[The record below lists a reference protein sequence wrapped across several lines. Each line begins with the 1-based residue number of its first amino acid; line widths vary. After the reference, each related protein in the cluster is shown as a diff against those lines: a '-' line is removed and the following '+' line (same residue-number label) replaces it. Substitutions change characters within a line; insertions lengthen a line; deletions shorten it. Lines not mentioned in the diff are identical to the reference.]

1 MTMTAEKKVGI
12 FFLITLI
19 VLGVMIELAEDWH
32 PFEDQR
38 EYKAYFKSAV
48 GIKLGDPVRMAG
60 VEVGKI
66 RNIGIEESKVLI
78 DFYVADGTV
87 LREDSTAEIQQTNL
101 LGGQFLGVSFG
112 SDDAAL
118 LEPGSAV
125 QTLERATVDQLITN
139 LDRNQNRV
147 FGQIGD
153 LVDESRDSIVNAVS
167 KLDNVMRKIDSG
179 EGTFG
184 LLVNDPG
191 LYHDVQGAVV
201 DLKAVMARMDQGEG
215 TIGRLMTDSTLY
227 DDAVVT
233 VGDLKDI
240 VAQVKEGKGTL
251 GRLIAEDT
259 LYVNANDTFANLRE
273 VSTKANEGT
282 GTLGKLVNDD
292 ALYDEAYA
300 TLEKVNSIAAKID
313 KGEGTLGRLV
323 NEDTLYRDAA
333 TTLHKVEKA
342 VDGMS
347 DSGPLSALG
356 VVVGTMF

>member
-1 MTMTAEKKVGI
+1 MSMTAEKKVGL

-19 VLGVMIELAEDWH
+19 VLGFMIELAEDWH

-38 EYKAYFKSAV
+38 QYKAYFDSAV

-66 RNIGIEESKVLI
+66 RNIGIEDSKVRI

-87 LREDSTAEIQQTNL
+87 LRKDSTAEIQQTNL
-101 LGGQFLGVSFG
+101 LGGQFLGISFG
-112 SDDAAL
+112 SVDSAV

-125 QTLERATVDQLITN
+125 ETLERATVDQLITN

-153 LVDESRDSIVNAVS
+153 LVEESRDSIVNAVS
-167 KLDNVMRKIDSG
+167 KLDNVMRKIDGG
-179 EGTFG
+179 EGTIG

-201 DLKAVMARMDQGEG
+201 DLKAVMARMEKGEG

-227 DDAVVT
+227 DNAVVT
-233 VGDLKDI
+233 VGDLKEI
-240 VAQVKEGKGTL
+240 VGQVKNGQGTL
-251 GRLIAEDT
+251 GRLIVEDT
-259 LYVNANDTFANLRE
+259 LYVNASDTFANLRE
-273 VSTKANEGT
+273 VSAKANEGT

-342 VDGMS
+342 VDGIS